1 MPPVPVLL
9 DQLEKDIL
17 ALTAKI
23 AEVQV
28 AMRQIREKIGELVVK
43 LPAAKEIAAK
53 FRARYQSLI
62 EMDVL
67 DLRVYQNALN
77 ILDTNDATVVQTFQE
92 LNLAQ
97 SQLRGAEKF
106 LKYVEFELAA
116 LKKER
121 SKWNQLIRL
130 P

>member
-1 MPPVPVLL
+1 MAVPVLL
-9 DQLEKDIL
+9 DDLNKSID
-17 ALTAKI
+17 ALTARI

-28 AMRQIREKIGELVVK
+28 AMRQIRENIDKLVIK
-43 LPAAKEIAAK
+43 LPAAKEIATK
-53 FRARYQSLI
+53 FAERYAAMLGM
-62 EMDVL
+62 EVL
-67 DLRVYQNALN
+67 DLRVYKNALT
-77 ILDTNDATVVQTFQE
+77 IKDTNDATVVQTFQE

-106 LKYVEFELAA
+106 LKFIEFELAA

-121 SKWNQLIRL
+121 LKWNQLIIL